1 MGLMDILWALLFPLL
16 GAIIAL
22 IQITREKKIADSHRK
37 LEIILMWQIVC
48 GLGLSLLWGGIGH
61 LLFSDRVAE
70 SIGWATGS
78 PFQREVGMWAVSIGV
93 VGILCL
99 KFRDNFWLATIIGG
113 GLFLFSAGL
122 GHVYEFVVHGDIS
135 PNNIGGVLWIDL
147 LYPILL
153 AALYL
158 LYHKEKA
165 DVHTLK

>member
-1 MGLMDILWALLFPLL
+1 MSLMEILWALLFPLL
-16 GAIIAL
+16 GVLVAVVHIN
-22 IQITREKKIADSHRK
+22 REKKTADTHRK
-37 LEIILMWQIVC
+37 LEIILMWQLVC

-78 PFQREVGMWAVSIGV
+78 PFQREVGIWDASIGI

-99 KFRDNFWLATIIGG
+99 KFRDHFWLATIIGG
-113 GLFLFSAGL
+113 GLFLFGAGL
-122 GHVYEFVVHGDIS
+122 SHVYEFIAHGDIS
-135 PNNIGGVLWIDL
+135 PNNIGAVVWVDL
-147 LYPILL
+147 LFPVVL

>member
-22 IQITREKKIADSHRK
+22 IQITKEKKTADSHRK
-37 LEIILMWQIVC
+37 LEIILMWQLVC

-78 PFQREVGMWAVSIGV
+78 PFQREVGMWDASIGV

-122 GHVYEFVVHGDIS
+122 GHVYEFIAHGDVS
-135 PNNIGGVLWIDL
+135 PNNIGGVLWVDL
-147 LYPILL
+147 LFPIFL